1 MAKILILDAAGHRID
16 AIYRYT
22 LDTWGQAQ
30 AEIYIRGLFDDCN
43 LIESRGVVSF
53 PIPAEFGVEGYY
65 FRYGKH
71 YVYWKYLS
79 TGNIGIVTILHE
91 RMHRV
96 GRLKDEF
103 GL

>member
-1 MAKILILDAAGHRID
+1 MVKVLVLDTAGHRID

-22 LDTWGQAQ
+22 LDNWGQAQ
-30 AEIYIRGLFDDCN
+30 ADIYIRGLFEAFN
-43 LIESRGVVSF
+43 QIEDRGIVSF
-53 PIPAEFGVEGYY
+53 PIPAEFGVKGYY

-71 YVYWKYLS
+71 YIYWKRLS
-79 TGNIGIVTILHE
+79 TGDIGIVTILHE

-96 GRLKDEF
+96 GRLKDEY